1 VSSLGL
7 GIWDQCIDL
16 ALEAYNAGSMGIAA
30 VIVDAKGDVVAVG
43 RNQLRDGLVSCN
55 SIKMTSIAH
64 AEINAIN
71 NIPWEKQKDWELMLY
86 TTVEPCPMCM
96 GAIAMSRIRRVVV
109 GSADPYAGSVRLLEK
124 DDCLKQKGISVEFAQ
139 GKVEEICFVLHYLSL
154 RRRLKPEHPIFRSL
168 QERYPAYVKKM
179 DDLLSSSFLSGR
191 EIGRAQLMEV
201 AG

>member
-1 VSSLGL
+1 MSSLGL

-124 DDCLKQKGISVEFAQ
+124 DDYLKQKGISVEFAQ
-139 GKVEEICFVLHYLSL
+139 GKVEEICFVLHYLAL

>member
-1 VSSLGL
+1 
-7 GIWDQCIDL
+7 
-16 ALEAYNAGSMGIAA
+16 
-30 VIVDAKGDVVAVG
+30 
-43 RNQLRDGLVSCN
+43 
-55 SIKMTSIAH
+55 
-64 AEINAIN
+64 
-71 NIPWEKQKDWELMLY
+71 
-86 TTVEPCPMCM
+86 MCM

-124 DDCLKQKGISVEFAQ
+124 DDYLKQKGISVEFAQ

>member
-1 VSSLGL
+1 MSSLGL

-124 DDCLKQKGISVEFAQ
+124 DDYLKQKGISVEFAQ

-168 QERYPAYVKKM
+168 QERFPAYVKKM

>member
-1 VSSLGL
+1 MSSLGL

-16 ALEAYNAGSMGIAA
+16 SLEAYNAGSMGIAA

-124 DDCLKQKGISVEFAQ
+124 DDYLKQKGISVEFAQ

>member
-1 VSSLGL
+1 MSSLGL

-86 TTVEPCPMCM
+86 TTVEPCPMCI

-124 DDCLKQKGISVEFAQ
+124 DDYLKQKGISVEFAQ

>member
-124 DDCLKQKGISVEFAQ
+124 DDYLKQKGISVEFAQ

>member
-1 VSSLGL
+1 MSSLGL

-124 DDCLKQKGISVEFAQ
+124 DDYLKQKGISVEFAQ

-191 EIGRAQLMEV
+191 EISRAQLMEV

>member
-1 VSSLGL
+1 MSSLGL

-43 RNQLRDGLVSCN
+43 RNQMRDVLVSCN

-86 TTVEPCPMCM
+86 TTVEPCPMCI

-124 DDCLKQKGISVEFAQ
+124 DDYLKQKGISVEFAQ

-154 RRRLKPEHPIFRSL
+154 RRRLKPEHQFSL
-168 QERYPAYVKKM
+168 SARTVPSICEKM
-179 DDLLSSSFLSGR
+179 DDLSSSFCPVEKLAEHS
-191 EIGRAQLMEV
+191 
-201 AG
+201 

>member
-1 VSSLGL
+1 MSSLGL

-124 DDCLKQKGISVEFAQ
+124 DDYLKQKGISVEFAQ